1 MTARKP
7 ASKSN
12 GTEPGSVRELGVI
25 VETEARRMLAES
37 QLKANPELIR
47 QGWERRFVGDARQVR
62 EAVELYEGLGY
73 ETRAEPVSA
82 EELGDDCEE
91 CFLIVAL
98 KFKTVYTRKGNA
110 ETKGKT

>member
-82 EELGDDCEE
+82 NELGDDCEE

-110 ETKGKT
+110 ETKGKI